1 MKRLFLFYSIL
12 LSVTLSVTGQNG
24 SGSDTPE
31 IIKSIEANDSKVN
44 IHQDGRLD
52 KLLNNYIGR
61 EIKLTG
67 PYTGPGY
74 RVQVFSSNDFKTAKS
89 ESAEIERQLRSTFP
103 EQGVY
108 RIFASPFW
116 KVRVGDFRS
125 LEEARSFR
133 SELIKSFPGLSREAY
148 TVRESKIKID

>member
-12 LSVTLSVTGQNG
+12 LSVTLSVAGQNG

-52 KLLNNYIGR
+52 KMLNNYIGR

-67 PYTGPGY
+67 PYTGPG
-74 RVQVFSSNDFKTAKS
+74 
-89 ESAEIERQLRSTFP
+89 
-103 EQGVY
+103 
-108 RIFASPFW
+108 
-116 KVRVGDFRS
+116 
-125 LEEARSFR
+125 
-133 SELIKSFPGLSREAY
+133 
-148 TVRESKIKID
+148 